1 LAANQ
6 GINCIIDSP
15 SNLIV
20 VADSE
25 KLAECFDEL
34 VTNATHWFDKPN
46 RELKIEAIISLPEL
60 LPNGL
65 DLTKSYVLISVE
77 DNGCGIPINEKEK
90 IFDAFVGK
98 YQHGTGLGLALVRR
112 IIEGHGGEI
121 FESGIPGKG
130 ADFRFYIPS
139 SESCSSLPNNEN

>member
-1 LAANQ
+1 MAANQ

-46 RELKIEAIISLPEL
+46 RELKIKAMISLPEL

-65 DLTKSYVLISVE
+65 DPTKSYVLISVE